1 MRVTFLATAVAL
13 SACASPG
20 PAPATTPALPI
31 SQTERAFPND
41 AALLALIKARVDDG
55 RAAGIVL
62 GVMEADGSTR
72 VVAYGN
78 PGPGAQP
85 LSANSV
91 FEIGSI
97 TKVFTSTVLADMV
110 QKGEVKLDDPV
121 QTYAPAGLTLPAR
134 NGKQIT
140 LRSLS
145 EQNSGLPRMPSNF
158 APADM
163 TNPYVD
169 YGATQLNAF
178 LSGYELTR
186 DPGETFEYSNL
197 GVGLLG
203 HVLAA
208 RAGMNYE
215 ALVTQRILKPLNMT
229 MTGQALSPPML
240 AALVKGHGPTGELA
254 ANWDMDV
261 LAGAGGLRSNMT
273 DMLKFLDANLGEPK
287 NDLERAMR
295 MAQQPSSTAK
305 GPKIGLNWITQ
316 DMPGG
321 AQIVWHNGGT
331 GGYGTYIGIDQRRGV
346 GVVLL
351 ANTSGVPQDIAMHLL
366 DPASPLTPKPPSP
379 VARAEIVVPAATL
392 MKFTGVYAMDAKP
405 DFLLTVTVEDS
416 QMMVIA
422 TGQTKLRV
430 FSEAET
436 SDGGL
441 KVFYKAVDAQI
452 TFTPATDGKPAYLTL
467 HQNGQNMKATKLP

>member
-1 MRVTFLATAVAL
+1 MRVTFLAAAFTLA
-13 SACASPG
+13 ACASPP
-20 PAPATTPALPI
+20 PADTPQIA
-31 SQTERAFPND
+31 SETAKTEHVFPDD
-41 AALLALIKARVDDG
+41 AALLALIKSRVDDG

-72 VVAYGN
+72 VVAYGD

-97 TKVFTSTVLADMV
+97 TKVFTSTVLADMA

-121 QTYAPAGLTLPAR
+121 QMHAPPGLNVPAR

-140 LRSLS
+140 LRSLA

-158 APADM
+158 EPADPA
-163 TNPYVD
+163 NPYAD
-169 YGATQLNAF
+169 YRAAQLNAF
-178 LSGYELTR
+178 LAGYELKR

-203 HVLAA
+203 HILATK
-208 RAGMNYE
+208 AGTSYE
-215 ALVTQRILKPLNMT
+215 ALVTQRILTPLGMT
-229 MTGQALSPPML
+229 MTGQTLSPAMR
-240 AALVKGHGPTGELA
+240 AALVKGHAPTGELA

-261 LAGAGGLRSNMT
+261 LVGAGGLRSNMT

-295 MAQQPSSTAK
+295 MAQQPTSTAS
-305 GPKIGLNWITQ
+305 GPKIGLNWIAQ

-321 AQIVWHNGGT
+321 AQVVWHNGGT
-331 GGYGTYIGIDQRRGV
+331 GGYGTFIGLDQKRGV

-351 ANTSGVPQDIAMHLL
+351 ANTSGVPQDIAMHLF
-366 DPASPLTPKPPSP
+366 DPTLPLTPKP
-379 VARAEIVVPAATL
+379 ATHTEITVPAETL
-392 MKFTGVYAMDAKP
+392 AKFAGVYAMEVQP
-405 DFLLTVTVEDS
+405 DFKLKVVVENG
-416 QMMVIA
+416 QMIISP
-422 TGQTKLRV
+422 TGQESIRV
-430 FSEAET
+430 FPEAET

-441 KVFYKAVDAQI
+441 KVFYKEVDAQI
-452 TFTPATDGKPAYLTL
+452 TFTPASNGQAAYLTL
-467 HQNGQNMKATKLP
+467 HQNGRDLKAPKLP

>member
-1 MRVTFLATAVAL
+1 MRVTVLAAAL
-13 SACASPG
+13 ALAACASP
-20 PAPATTPALPI
+20 PPASPPEIAPATARA
-31 SQTERAFPND
+31 EHAFPDD
-41 AALLALIKARVDDG
+41 ATLLALIKARVDDG

-72 VVAYGN
+72 TVAYGD

-97 TKVFTSTVLADMV
+97 TKVFTSTLLADMA

-121 QTYAPAGLTLPAR
+121 QMHAPAGLTLPTR

-140 LRSLS
+140 LRSLA

-163 TNPYVD
+163 ANPYVD
-169 YGATQLNAF
+169 YRVEQLNAF
-178 LSGYELTR
+178 LARHELKR
-186 DPGETFEYSNL
+186 DPGEAFEYSNI

-203 HVLAA
+203 HILATK
-208 RAGMNYE
+208 AGMSYE
-215 ALVTQRILKPLNMT
+215 ALVTQRILTPLNMT
-229 MTGQALSPPML
+229 MTAQKLSPAMQ
-240 AALVKGHGPTGELA
+240 AALVKGHGPDGQLA

-261 LAGAGGLRSNMT
+261 LVGAGGLRSNMT

-295 MAQQPSSTAK
+295 MAQQPTSTAQ
-305 GPKIGLNWITQ
+305 GPTIGLNWITQ

-321 AQIVWHNGGT
+321 TQIVWHNGGT
-331 GGYGTYIGIDQRRGV
+331 GGYGTFIGLDQKRDV

-366 DPASPLTPKPPSP
+366 DPASPLTPKPPP
-379 VARAEIVVPAATL
+379 AVARTEIAIPAETM
-392 MKFTGVYAMDAKP
+392 MKFIGVYAMDAQP
-405 DFLLTVTVEDS
+405 SFQVTISVENG
-416 QMMVIA
+416 QMIAAA
-422 TGQTKLRV
+422 TGQEKV
-430 FSEAET
+430 QAFPEAET
-436 SDGGL
+436 PDGGL
-441 KVFYKAVDAQI
+441 KVFLKVVDAQV
-452 TFTPATDGKPAYLTL
+452 TFTPAIDGKPAYLML

>member
-1 MRVTFLATAVAL
+1 MRVTFLAAVIAL

-20 PAPATTPALPI
+20 PAPATIPAPAI
-31 SQTERAFPND
+31 TKAERVFPDD

-72 VVAYGN
+72 VIAYGD

-145 EQNSGLPRMPSNF
+145 EQNSGLPRMPTNF

-178 LSGYELTR
+178 LSGHELTR

-203 HVLAA
+203 HVLATK
-208 RAGMNYE
+208 AGMGYE

-229 MTGQALSPPML
+229 MTGQTLSPSMQ
-240 AALVKGHGPTGELA
+240 AALAKGHGPTGELA

-321 AQIVWHNGGT
+321 AKIVWHNGGT
-331 GGYGTYIGIDQRRGV
+331 GGYGTYMGLDQKRGV

-366 DPASPLTPKPPSP
+366 DPASPLTPKP
-379 VARAEIVVPAATL
+379 VEHTEIAVPTEKL
-392 MKFTGVYAMDAKP
+392 MKFVGVYAMDAQP
-405 DFLLTVTVEDS
+405 DFQLKILVEND
-416 QMMVIA
+416 QIIVA
-422 TGQTKLRV
+422 PTGQGQIRA
-430 FSEAET
+430 FPEGET
-436 SDGGL
+436 PDGGL
-441 KVFYKAVDAQI
+441 KVFHKVVDAQI
-452 TFTPATDGKPAYLTL
+452 TFTPATDGKAAYLTL